1 MKQSTGITVTL
12 KAAASID
19 GKIATGTRHSKWITG
34 DVARRKAHQL
44 RHENDAILVGIN
56 TILTDDPEL
65 TVRGIEKGRSPVRI
79 VLDSK
84 ARIPEQSRVF
94 QNDGVP
100 VIIITGNQAPSRNW
114 PERAELKI
122 IRAPAETPDIL
133 WVLSELKKHGL
144 KSLLVEGGSL
154 IHASFLKSKSVDHLA
169 LFMAPK
175 IIGGQDSLSW
185 CGDINVENV
194 NDACQLDINS
204 ITPLGE
210 DWLILAKLK

>member
-12 KAAASID
+12 KAAASVD
-19 GKIATGTRHSKWITG
+19 GKIATGTGHSKWITG
-34 DVARRKAHQL
+34 DVARQKAHQL

>member
-12 KAAASID
+12 KAAVSVD
-19 GKIATGTRHSKWITG
+19 GKIATGSGQSKWITG

-56 TILTDDPEL
+56 TVLTDDPEL

-100 VIIITGNQAPSRNW
+100 VIIITGNQAPSRSW
-114 PERAELKI
+114 PERGELKI
-122 IRAPAETPDIL
+122 IQAPEETPDIL
-133 WVLSELKKHGL
+133 WVLSELKNFGL

-154 IHASFLKSKSVDHLA
+154 IHASFLKRAIV
-169 LFMAPK
+169 
-175 IIGGQDSLSW
+175 
-185 CGDINVENV
+185 
-194 NDACQLDINS
+194 
-204 ITPLGE
+204 
-210 DWLILAKLK
+210 